1 MKRLFLTLI
10 MSFSIFNLFG
20 QTKLGFESV
29 DVAEFEKSVADKA
42 YVVLDVRTPE
52 EYAEGHIPGTHFNID
67 VLDGNFAKEALVSL
81 PKDRAVALYCRSGN
95 CSKTAARILS
105 EQGYKVLELATG
117 FRGWVAAER
126 AVEK

>member
-29 DVAEFEKSVADKA
+29 DVAEFEKAVADKA

-52 EYAEGHIPGTHFNID
+52 EYREGRVPGSIN
-67 VLDGNFAKEALVSL
+67 L
-81 PKDRAVALYCRSGN
+81 PLQEIERITSVVPSKTTPVFLHCRSGKR
-95 CSKTAARILS
+95 SGKAEKILKKM
-105 EQGYKVLELATG
+105 GYIS
-117 FRGWVAAER
+117 
-126 AVEK
+126 VENIGGIINYK